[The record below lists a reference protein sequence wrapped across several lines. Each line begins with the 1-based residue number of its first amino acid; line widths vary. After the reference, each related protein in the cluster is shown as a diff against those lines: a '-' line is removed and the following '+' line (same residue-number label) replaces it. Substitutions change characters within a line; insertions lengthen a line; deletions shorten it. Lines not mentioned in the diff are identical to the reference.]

1 MIEGQRDRGDGAPEV
16 GVSRAA
22 LDAVAAASRALTQ
35 SRTLHEALAAI
46 AEAAASATNAEVV
59 VARVLDV
66 EEGQLKARAVWASS
80 PAVAAELEGSR
91 FPAEEL
97 PVVEGDDVTQ
107 LPAAVRRSAERAHAR
122 AVLQVPIA
130 LDDRPLASLELMR
143 PGKRFTTEE
152 RVVARLLAY
161 QVGLAVRAFG
171 ADAVGREPAGED
183 GMLELAG
190 EALAAGADETRTAEQ
205 VTRLT
210 AEVMDATAALLWRT
224 TVGEGMPELVGSFGT
239 RDSEPE
245 LTGARDAAE
254 RALED
259 RGPVSVET
267 AEDGLPCGARVSA
280 TILLGRPPVGA
291 LQLLFAG
298 EPPPEEALARLS
310 TFGVRA
316 AHALR
321 AGARART
328 LDAELE
334 RTRALLAVVGQAIAQ
349 LSLAH
354 TLETAVDRVAELLG
368 AERLAVYLRD
378 DGVLSAAAGRGL
390 AGPHVRVAGRLLELA
405 TGPFRGR
412 GILVLEDAS
421 AAEELA
427 PVADAVAEAGIEAA
441 IALPLHVHDDVIGL
455 LAVYP
460 PLGRPPSAN
469 EAAFL
474 SALASQL
481 AVAVQNAQLHERAK
495 QLGAELESALAAE
508 RQAARQLRA
517 LYEISRSFAQTLS
530 LESTLE
536 AVARTVVELLD
547 VDAAVIRMP
556 DERREL
562 LVARALHV
570 ADARLEEPIGVVL
583 ARPQPLAK
591 LLGRRLFRM
600 GKPLRL
606 DASTAARLGS
616 SYDLL
621 VPFLE
626 RGSTVAIVPVATPAE
641 VLATLMI
648 LSLDPARPLDDA
660 TVDTALAIAGQAA
673 LAIDNARLYQ
683 QQKDFA
689 DTMQRSLLPRVAP
702 DLEGLEL
709 GAVYE
714 SSARM
719 DVGGDVYDYLRL
731 ADGRLAV
738 VLGDV
743 TGHGVEATADMAM
756 AKFVFRSL
764 AREHPEPADFLA
776 SANEVVVGEI
786 ATGKFITMVYVVV
799 DAASGEVAC
808 ACAGHPPPRLVGA
821 DREIRPLATNGLAL
835 GIEGAQRY
843 DEARAPLAAGDSVV
857 LFTDGVVEARREREF
872 YGVERLDRVLAEG
885 AGLSA
890 EELALA
896 VVSDCRAFAG
906 GSLGDD
912 CAVVVIK
919 RRYPRSP

>member
-1 MIEGQRDRGDGAPEV
+1 VTAVEGQR
-16 GVSRAA
+16 GVSGAA
-22 LDAVAAASRALTQ
+22 LDAVAAASRALTEG
-35 SRTLHEALAAI
+35 RTLREALAAI
-46 AEAAASATNAEVV
+46 AGAAASATGSEVV
-59 VARVLDV
+59 VARVLDP
-66 EEGQLKARAVWASS
+66 EAGQLKARAVWAVS

-97 PVVEGDDVTQ
+97 PREDGDDVAR
-107 LPAAVRRSAERAHAR
+107 LPAAVRRAAERAR
-122 AVLQVPIA
+122 LDAVLQIPVA
-130 LDDRPLASLELMR
+130 LDEAPLASLELMR
-143 PGKRFTTEE
+143 PRRRYSAEE
-152 RVVARLLAY
+152 RVLARLLAY

-171 ADAVGREPAGED
+171 DDRSPEHAAGD
-183 GMLELAG
+183 GVLEVAG
-190 EALAAGADETRTAEQ
+190 EALAAGADELRTAEQ
-205 VTRLT
+205 VTRLAAEALG
-210 AEVMDATAALLWRT
+210 AEVALLWRADD
-224 TVGEGMPELVGSFGT
+224 GEEGPKLVGLF
-239 RDSEPE
+239 
-245 LTGARDAAE
+245 GARESDAAVADARAAAG

-259 RGPVSVET
+259 PQPVAVERRADAPT
-267 AEDGLPCGARVSA
+267 SA
-280 TILLGRPPVGA
+280 TILLGQPPVGA
-291 LQLLFAG
+291 LQLLFAD
-298 EPPPEEALARLS
+298 EAPAEEELARLS

-321 AGARART
+321 AGERART
-328 LDAELE
+328 LAEELE

-354 TLETAVDRVAELLG
+354 TLETAVERVAELLG

-378 DGVLSAAAGRGL
+378 DGRLAAAAGRGL
-390 AGPHVRVAGRLLELA
+390 AGPHVRVAERLSDLALGR
-405 TGPFRGR
+405 FRGR
-412 GILVLEDAS
+412 GILVVEDA
-421 AAEELA
+421 ADPQLA

-441 IALPLHVHDDVIGL
+441 IALPLRVHDDVIGL

-460 PLGRPPSAN
+460 PRERPPSPH

-495 QLGAELESALAAE
+495 RLGAELESALASE

-530 LESTLE
+530 LETTLE
-536 AVARTVVELLD
+536 AVTRTIVELLD

-562 LVARALHV
+562 LVAHAIHV
-570 ADARLEEPIGVVL
+570 ADGRLEGPVRAVF

-600 GKPLRL
+600 GKPLRI
-606 DASTAARLGS
+606 DARTAARLGS
-616 SYDLL
+616 SYEVL

-626 RGSTVAIVPVATPAE
+626 RGSTAAVVPVATPAE

-648 LSLDPARPLDDA
+648 VSLDPARPLDDA
-660 TVDTALAIAGQAA
+660 TVDAALAVAGQAA

-731 ADGRLAV
+731 EDGRLAV

-743 TGHGVEATADMAM
+743 TGHGIEATADMAM

-764 AREHPEPADFLA
+764 AREHPEPGDFLA
-776 SANEVVVGEI
+776 SANDVVIGEI
-786 ATGKFITMVYVVV
+786 AAAKFITMAYVVV
-799 DAASGEVAC
+799 DGQAGEVAC

-821 DREIRPLATNGLAL
+821 DGTVRPLAASGLAL
-835 GIEGAQRY
+835 GIEPGQRY
-843 DEARAPLAAGDSVV
+843 EDARAPLADGDSVV
-857 LFTDGVVEARREREF
+857 LFTDGVVEARRGSDF
-872 YGVERLDRVLAEG
+872 YGLERLDELLARS
-885 AGLSA
+885 ALSSA
-890 EELALA
+890 QELALD
-896 VVSDCRAFAG
+896 VVRDCRSFAG
-906 GSLGDD
+906 GELGDD
-912 CAVVVIK
+912 CAVVVIR
-919 RRYPRSP
+919 RRYPRKP